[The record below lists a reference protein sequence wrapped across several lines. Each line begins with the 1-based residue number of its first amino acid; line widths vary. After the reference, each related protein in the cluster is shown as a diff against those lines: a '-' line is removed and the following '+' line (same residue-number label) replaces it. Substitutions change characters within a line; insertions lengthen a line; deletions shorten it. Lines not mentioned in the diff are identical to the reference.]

1 MLSGGWGVGLV
12 LSTDVH
18 LYEINS
24 VLGFQ
29 ASKSR
34 WKMISRAVVLKA
46 HMYCDFCR
54 PLKIQV
60 FYFSDPLI
68 QNLLGVEPW
77 HLFLMCVIQVISPL
91 ELLEKVCSR
100 DRNSAAAWRKALPGC
115 SESHL

>member
-60 FYFSDPLI
+60 F
-68 QNLLGVEPW
+68 LL
-77 HLFLMCVIQVISPL
+77 LRST
-91 ELLEKVCSR
+91 
-100 DRNSAAAWRKALPGC
+100 D
-115 SESHL
+115 SESLGSRALASVFNVCYPGDISSRTA